1 MRARIV
7 ILGLC
12 WFALS
17 THADAGPRANSAE
30 ECAAFADL
38 ALVASTLAKHGIAK
52 AQTAKMLPDMYEL
65 QTDNAQEIARRIL
78 ESAYGRQQQAEPRSF
93 AHAIGNSCI
102 RHQGRFDA
110 VLGAR
115 I

>member
-17 THADAGPRANSAE
+17 THADADPPVYSAE
-30 ECAAFADL
+30 ECVAFADL

-52 AQTAKMLPDMYEL
+52 DQTAKMLPDMYEL

-78 ESAYGRQQQAEPRSF
+78 DTAYGQPKPEPRSF
-93 AHAIGNSCI
+93 ASTIGNSCI
-102 RHQGRFDA
+102 RHQGRLDA
-110 VLGAR
+110 VLGAK